1 MPRPIDADALKLPS
15 ELPVDPYDDPYFR
28 GMYSGWNNAIRECK
42 DLIDSAPTI
51 SPDEVRGVGTWLR
64 KEKVRHNLDG
74 DGDYRYECSACGHS
88 DEHNE
93 NVHVPFC
100 WYCGAKM
107 EVTSDA

>member
-1 MPRPIDADALKLPS
+1 MTDHLISRSRFLDALVLDADNKT
-15 ELPVDPYDDPYFR
+15 
-28 GMYSGWNNAIRECK
+28 
-42 DLIDSAPTI
+42 DLIQVHHALEKAVI

-107 EVTSDA
+107 EVD

>member
-1 MPRPIDADALKLPS
+1 MPRYIDAGALLEDIEQTVRFSCRDGVPS
-15 ELPVDPYDDPYFR
+15 AEMR
-28 GMYSGWNNAIRECK
+28 GANKI
-42 DLIDSAPTI
+42 IDRIKAAPTI

-107 EVTSDA
+107 EVEGDA

>member
-1 MPRPIDADALKLPS
+1 MRPIDADALNAAIEAWFDGACVYDVSPS
-15 ELPVDPYDDPYFR
+15 EAVYDFQSIVD
-28 GMYSGWNNAIRECK
+28 EQ
-42 DLIDSAPTI
+42 PTI

-107 EVTSDA
+107 EVAE